1 LKTVYVDIN
10 KELTARRVKK
20 LAKKLYKMNRKEDIA
35 VALSKELE
43 QNEELMSQIN
53 EFGIRVLNGKWLFK
67 FLICDI
73 IEYISNIK
81 NEKEES
87 QIVGILMKNKDEI
100 VLAQLFDIA
109 KKVKT
114 LKIIS
119 GFTVG
124 LSYLEEKLYNEYGI
138 AMQITNNKRKALTNV
153 DIVINFDY
161 TEEQLSEYNIN
172 PQAVLVNIEENIE
185 NFVGTNINNYKIEY
199 NKENF
204 NKVANELSF
213 DSNVIYEGYIYR
225 KDTLQNIRKQLKI
238 DSVRLVEL
246 I

>member
-1 LKTVYVDIN
+1 MKTVYVDIN

-172 PQAVLVNIEENIE
+172 PQAVLVNIEEKIE

>member
-1 LKTVYVDIN
+1 MKTVYVDIN
-10 KELTARRVKK
+10 KELTARRAKK